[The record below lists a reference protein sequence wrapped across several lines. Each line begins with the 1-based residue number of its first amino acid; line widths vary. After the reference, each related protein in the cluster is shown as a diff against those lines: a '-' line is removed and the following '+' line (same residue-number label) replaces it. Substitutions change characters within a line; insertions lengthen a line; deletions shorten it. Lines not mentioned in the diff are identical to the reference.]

1 MKMRPFAFFLAIGGV
16 LAGVTAMATTP
27 PTPAPGIATVP
38 SASVAAKPIAS
49 GSSSAKPTRPP
60 PPQPLES
67 QSIPK
72 EPSSRPTLDE
82 WKNAPPI
89 AVTRRAGEGSVC
101 QTYRVREW
109 LKIKCALYVAAI
121 EQHGGSPENVFF
133 WVGPIVGFDW
143 STINGGEVMF
153 PMRPGDQRVIE
164 FFRVMPETC
173 FGRQAYP
180 WIIVDE
186 LWIEGEPSPTVVI
199 R

>member
-1 MKMRPFAFFLAIGGV
+1 MKTRPFAFFLATGFV
-16 LAGVTAMATTP
+16 FAGVSAMATTH
-27 PTPAPGIATVP
+27 PAAKPAIAAVP
-38 SASVAAKPIAS
+38 SAVVSAEPIAS
-49 GSSSAKPTRPP
+49 ASSSAKPTRPP

-109 LKIKCALYVAAI
+109 LKVKCELYVAAI

-133 WVGPIVGFDW
+133 WVGPIGFDW
-143 STINGGEVMF
+143 NTINGGEVMF

-164 FFRVMPETC
+164 FFRILPETC
-173 FGRQAYP
+173 YGRQAYP

-186 LWIEGEPSPTVVI
+186 LWIEGDTSPTVVI